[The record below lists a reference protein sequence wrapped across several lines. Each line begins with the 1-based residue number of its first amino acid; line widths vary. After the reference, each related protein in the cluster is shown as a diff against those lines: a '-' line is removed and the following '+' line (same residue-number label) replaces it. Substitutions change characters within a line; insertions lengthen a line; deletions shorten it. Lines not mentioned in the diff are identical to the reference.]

1 MNLLSLQNLIQ
12 QGVYILFALVG
23 MNVEVGVAR
32 EHRRQLRL
40 GLVIEDVAGDAM
52 SLGISQFI
60 AHPQRGTGTLSN
72 QQVALA
78 QPRRVL
84 VIDACVPF
92 SALLHKAQVALS
104 HVLSQHHVGALDV
117 TDDAVVQ
124 VGIHAP
130 TSNRPRKINLLRHIS
145 KKSITC
151 FVLLSV
157 RSLSHVKILF

>member
-12 QGVYILFALVG
+12 QGVDILFALVG

-40 GLVIEDVAGDAM
+40 GLVIEDVARNAV

-60 AHPQRGTGTLSN
+60 AYAQRGTGTLPN

-84 VIDACVPF
+84 VIDACIPF
-92 SALLHKAQVALS
+92 SALLHKAQVALT
-104 HVLSQHHVGALDV
+104 HVLGEHHVGALDV
-117 TDDAVVQ
+117 TDDAVV
-124 VGIHAP
+124 
-130 TSNRPRKINLLRHIS
+130 
-145 KKSITC
+145 
-151 FVLLSV
+151 
-157 RSLSHVKILF
+157 

>member
-12 QGVYILFALVG
+12 QGVDILLALVG
-23 MNVEVGVAR
+23 MNVEVGITR

-40 GLVIEDVAGDAM
+40 SLVIEDVAGDAV

-60 AHPQRGTGTLSN
+60 AYAQRGTGALPN

-84 VIDACVPF
+84 VIDACIPF
-92 SALLHKAQVALS
+92 SALLHKAQVALT
-104 HVLSQHHVGALDV
+104 HVLGEHHVGALDV

-124 VGIHAP
+124 VGIHAS
-130 TSNRPRKINLLRHIS
+130 TSNRPRKINLLRHI
-145 KKSITC
+145 
-151 FVLLSV
+151 FAL
-157 RSLSHVKILF
+157 